1 MGLFCNGPEP
11 TWADLLPTSQNL
23 TLTKVT
29 HSTAHMTELI
39 TTFDLEVEEVWLSG
53 NTLVQIN
60 EATLHQAEL
69 TVRWVTSAGR

>member
-1 MGLFCNGPEP
+1 
-11 TWADLLPTSQNL
+11 
-23 TLTKVT
+23 
-29 HSTAHMTELI
+29 MTELI